1 MRNVKKNY
9 EPKYETKLW
18 KPFQGEN
25 YRDVWYDKK
34 LLGVIREFFRD
45 LRYAHQR
52 IRRGYCDRDIY
63 SIYDWFLG
71 IMPTMLEQFRDDL
84 HGCPSM
90 PGSIAQRLVLDKEDK
105 ESDDMDDMKEWVGV
119 LNRMIFLLREAD
131 EESCSRKNPYAEEYL
146 LVRKEFYKKYGLLDE
161 KMNSADENSQTGS
174 TTQVHFPEELEEYRY
189 LGESYM
195 KAERELAQYR
205 TDCKDKA
212 LSLFATWFYDL
223 WD

>member
-1 MRNVKKNY
+1 MQNMKK
-9 EPKYETKLW
+9 KYETKLW
-18 KPFQGEN
+18 KPFQREN
-25 YRDVWYDKK
+25 YRNAWYNKK
-34 LLGVIREFFRD
+34 LFGVIREFFRD

-90 PGSIAQRLVLDKEDK
+90 PSSIAQRMVINDEDK
-105 ESDDMDDMKEWVGV
+105 ESDDMKEWVGV

-131 EESCSRKNPYAEEYL
+131 EEACSRKNPY
-146 LVRKEFYKKYGLLDE
+146 
-161 KMNSADENSQTGS
+161 T
-174 TTQVHFPEELEEYRY
+174 EELEEYRN

-205 TDCKDKA
+205 TDCKDEA
-212 LSLFATWFYDL
+212 LSLFTTWFYDL